1 MVLICI
7 SVRFCNWVRAVSTT
21 CSGQPSS
28 PAAAAIF
35 SITRLMFFSLLS
47 AISLRQLDMAS
58 KAAFTDSR
66 ALRESPGIAMG
77 SKRWVVVSVD
87 WVMADLLSLIR
98 EERLSRESR
107 VGPVV
112 AWERAEHARETY
124 PYEVVFHGWCGLV
137 GSARVPPLARTQTR
151 LLTSADNGF
160 RSTACFARGP
170 AIPTRRRRPD

>member
-7 SVRFCNWVRAVSTT
+7 SARFCNWVRAASTT
-21 CSGQPSS
+21 WSGQPSS
-28 PAAAAIF
+28 AAAAAIF

-47 AISLRQLDMAS
+47 AISLRQFDMAS

-77 SKRWVVVSVD
+77 SKRWFVSVD
-87 WVMADLLSLIR
+87 WVMADLLSLMW

-112 AWERAEHARETY
+112 AGSTPATQGKRA
-124 PYEVVFHGWCGLV
+124 PMG
-137 GSARVPPLARTQTR
+137 RVPRLARSYLR
-151 LLTSADNGF
+151 FWDGF
-160 RSTACFARGP
+160 RRLRSAKSAFHVG
-170 AIPTRRRRPD
+170 